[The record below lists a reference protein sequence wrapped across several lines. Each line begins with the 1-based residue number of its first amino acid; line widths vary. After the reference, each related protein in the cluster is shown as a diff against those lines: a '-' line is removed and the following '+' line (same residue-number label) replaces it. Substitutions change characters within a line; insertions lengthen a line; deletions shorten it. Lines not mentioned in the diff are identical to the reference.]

1 MCKTVIKTFNLR
13 QKDFVFCVCSLAP
26 DSPPHEHCKAGYQ
39 RPHTHTQTKQ
49 SLLGEI
55 NFFSTGSWVHL
66 NGVAT
71 VWCPPCLPGSAS
83 LQWLPRVWNRNWE
96 VQECTVRCEEWTIPR
111 RMQERTGPFF
121 DTVILFTITNI
132 AWNNIIQSILLRFVV
147 FALAPQECLN
157 FVHFSHYTVL
167 IPHWFRKVV
176 GIGRNKEKNCWSFVD
191 VTVKDLAIICHEVNL
206 PSFPP
211 PPSPLPLLLFPVDV

>member
-1 MCKTVIKTFNLR
+1 MSLSLEVFLTSHFQSCSLTVFIRHFISIASWLHKTTKMCKTVIKTFNLR

-26 DSPPHEHCKAGYQ
+26 LSPPHEHCKAGYQ

-71 VWCPPCLPGSAS
+71 VWCPPSLPGSAS
-83 LQWLPRVWNRNWE
+83 FQWLPRVWNRNWE
-96 VQECTVRCEEWTIPR
+96 VQECTVCCEEWTIPC

-121 DTVILFTITNI
+121 DTITNT
-132 AWNNIIQSILLRFVV
+132 ACILLSFVV
-147 FALAPQECLN
+147 FVLAPQECL
-157 FVHFSHYTVL
+157 HFPY
-167 IPHWFRKVV
+167 
-176 GIGRNKEKNCWSFVD
+176 
-191 VTVKDLAIICHEVNL
+191 
-206 PSFPP
+206 
-211 PPSPLPLLLFPVDV
+211 